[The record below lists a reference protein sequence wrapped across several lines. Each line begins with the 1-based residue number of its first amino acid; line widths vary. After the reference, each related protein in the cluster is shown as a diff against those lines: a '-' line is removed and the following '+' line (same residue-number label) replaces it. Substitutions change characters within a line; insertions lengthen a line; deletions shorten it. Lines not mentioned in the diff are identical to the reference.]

1 MKMADQEKPKRPV
14 GRPPGLPKTGG
25 RRRGTPNKDRAATLE
40 AIRTYSDPV
49 GFLEKVCRGLLI
61 ECRDADGEDQ
71 KATALTRPSME
82 QRITAAT
89 ILAKKVLPDVKAVE
103 LEVTDN
109 TVTIHV
115 NKYPFGPDKT
125 PEQDATPP
133 GDDGRTI
140 EDSTH
145 GQKR

>member
-1 MKMADQEKPKRPV
+1 MNIANQDKEKRGP
-14 GRPPGLPKTGG
+14 GRPKGFPKTGG
-25 RRRGTPNKDRAATLE
+25 RRKGVPNKDRAATLA
-40 AIRTYSDPV
+40 AIRSYSDPV

-109 TVTIHV
+109 TVTIQV
-115 NKYPFGPDKT
+115 NKYPFGSDKKH
-125 PEQDATPP
+125 ESEATPP
-133 GDDGRTI
+133 RLDGGTTG
-140 EDSTH
+140 ES
-145 GQKR
+145 KL